1 VSEYIKKIIVIMGVV
16 LILATAGA
24 VSWLFVSGKL
34 TFADQNAKLAPTE
47 VICDTVIVNTFNDA
61 MFYTRR
67 AGASTVSIDKESIKN
82 LNSEI
87 KAEAGYENDPTC
99 QTIIYLTAI
108 YEEDYDGAKSAY
120 EALKKLHDKN
130 IFASNNIRG
139 NQPLFTYEG
148 SMYPF
153 SPEGK
158 TQGGLGG

>member
-1 VSEYIKKIIVIMGVV
+1 MKKIILIVAIV
-16 LILATAGA
+16 LILAA
-24 VSWLFVSGKL
+24 VGVVAWLFMSGKVAL
-34 TFADQNAKLAPTE
+34 TYQEAKIATSKI
-47 VICDTVIVNTFNDA
+47 VCDTPIVNKFNDA

-67 AGASTVSIDKESIKN
+67 AGASTVSIDVEGIKN

-87 KAEAGYENDPTC
+87 KAKAEYENDPTC

-108 YEEDYDGAKSAY
+108 YEENYQGAKAAY
-120 EALKKLHDKN
+120 EAVKELHDKN
-130 IFASNNIRG
+130 IFANNNIRG